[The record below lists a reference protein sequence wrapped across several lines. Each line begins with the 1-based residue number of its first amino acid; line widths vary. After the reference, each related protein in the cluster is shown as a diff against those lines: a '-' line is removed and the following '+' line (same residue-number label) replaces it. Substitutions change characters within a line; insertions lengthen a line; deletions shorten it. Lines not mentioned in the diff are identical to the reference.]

1 MNTAVLMLRALQQG
15 LSLEDMALLEVGE
28 LTDIFI
34 ESGNDSYDYPK
45 IGTQEDYKRLF
56 GV

>member
-1 MNTAVLMLRALQQG
+1 MLRALQQG

>member
-15 LSLEDMALLEVGE
+15 LSIDDMALLEVGE

-34 ESGNDSYDYPK
+34 EAGNDNFDYPK
-45 IGTQEDYKRLF
+45 KGTQEDYKRLF